1 VDGLFRLVLT
11 NAAWAT
17 ALILAATVGAWLC
30 RRRPAIVHVLWLL
43 VLVKLVTPSLT
54 QVGLPAGAAVS
65 LPAGGRG
72 SARAGQTK
80 GRIGGGVM
88 RPAPSAVMRPA
99 PSPVMRPAPSPVM
112 RPAPSAVMRPAP
124 SAVMRPAPSAGT
136 SGGRGSVRAGESNG
150 DGQTT
155 PGHTVQGPTP
165 KFAQRPLV
173 AARARNWPWR
183 PALVLLWLA
192 GAAAWWAIVGL
203 STCRFRRLAQ
213 SARPAPTE
221 LTDRANQVAA
231 RLGLN
236 HVPPIALVPARV
248 PPMLWASLA
257 GRPRL
262 ILPEQL
268 WARFDGDQQ
277 DAVLAHELAHWKR
290 RDHWVRRLEAI
301 VLGLYWWYPGAWWAR
316 RQLERAEEEC
326 CDAWVVWALPSA
338 ASSYAEA
345 LLATAVFLS
354 GVRQR
359 LPVGASGAAS
369 TLPLKR
375 RLNMILHDQSTGS
388 IVRSAPRF
396 VLVAGALALPFL
408 PAPAPGQQA
417 GPPGSVAPASAQP
430 AALPAEVTTS
440 PVKTDGKATEAGFV
454 VTFKEFA
461 LDPKKP
467 DEKVRVCQP
476 IVREVSDYMHYA
488 GQLEAAHTVRLRA
501 RVSGMIVNANCR
513 LGETVK
519 ANDLLFKI
527 DPRSYQAELDKAEAE
542 VRRAK
547 SRMKRCQIKLANVKS
562 LFENKLQIVSQ
573 NEVFVFESE
582 VVESEAAVGS
592 ATADRDL
599 AKLKLDST
607 EVRSPIAGAV
617 SGSVLDAGSVV
628 TADSTD
634 LTTIVALDPMYVV
647 FNLDE
652 ATALRLK
659 RENKNQANAASAPL
673 VTVGLI
679 GEAVTARN
687 AQFSLADMHMH
698 GQVRCRAAIS
708 NQDGFLFPGLSATVR
723 VTTSAPHR
731 VFLVPG
737 NAVARVQGEGA
748 HVYFLNQKNTV
759 ERRPIKVG
767 SVYDGLR
774 VVTEGLSAGDW
785 VIADPPTQGG
795 LQ

>member
-43 VLVKLVTPSLT
+43 VLVKLVTPSVT
-54 QVGLPAGAAVS
+54 QVGLPAAAVVS
-65 LPAGGRG
+65 LPPAGRG
-72 SARAGQTK
+72 SARAGQTP
-80 GRIGGGVM
+80 GRIEGGVMRPAPSAGDSGGRGSVRAGQASGRVEGGVM

-99 PSPVMRPAPSPVM
+99 PS
-112 RPAPSAVMRPAP
+112 
-124 SAVMRPAPSAGT
+124 AGA
-136 SGGRGSVRAGESNG
+136 SGGRGSVRAGEANG
-150 DGQTT
+150 EGRTT

-165 KFAQRPLV
+165 ESAQRPLV
-173 AARARNWPWR
+173 AARTRIWPWR

-203 STCRFRRLAQ
+203 SACRFRRLMR
-213 SARPAPTE
+213 SARPAPAE

-236 HVPPIALVPARV
+236 RVPSIALVPACV

-268 WARFDGDQQ
+268 WARFDADQQ

-338 ASSYAEA
+338 ANSYAEA

-354 GVRQR
+354 GLRQR
-359 LPVGASGAAS
+359 LPVGASGAGS

-417 GPPGSVAPASAQP
+417 GAPGSVAPASAEPP
-430 AALPAEVTTS
+430 AVPANATTS
-440 PVKTDGKATEAGFV
+440 PVKTDGKASEAGFV
-454 VTFKEFA
+454 VKFKEIVP
-461 LDPKKP
+461 DPKKP

-476 IVREVSDYMHYA
+476 IVREVSDYIDA
-488 GQLEAAHTVRLRA
+488 QGQLEAAHTVRLRA
-501 RVSGMIVNANCR
+501 RVSGIIVKVRCR
-513 LGETVK
+513 PGQTVK
-519 ANDLLFKI
+519 ENDRLFEI
-527 DPRSYQAELDKAEAE
+527 DSRSYQAEMDKAEAE
-542 VRRAK
+542 VRRAQ
-547 SRMKRCQIKLANVKS
+547 SRMKRSGLKLAGTKK
-562 LFENKLQIVSQ
+562 LFEDKLQVISQ
-573 NEVFVFESE
+573 NEVHLYEAE
-582 VVESEAAVGS
+582 LAESEAALGAAS
-592 ATADRDL
+592 ADRDL
-599 AKLKLDST
+599 ARLKLEST
-607 EVRSPIAGAV
+607 EVRSPIAGVV

-659 RENKNQANAASAPL
+659 SENKKLANAASAPL
-673 VTVGLI
+673 ITVGLI

-687 AQFSLADMHMH
+687 AQFSLADLHML
-698 GQVRCRAAIS
+698 GSGAVRCRAAIS
-708 NQDGFLFPGLSATVR
+708 NKDGFLFPGLSASAR
-723 VTTSAPHR
+723 VTTSTLHQ
-731 VFLVPG
+731 VFLVPHSAFMSRG
-737 NAVARVQGEGA
+737 GGWFVRVVKE
-748 HVYFLNQKNTV
+748 NNTI
-759 ERRPIKVG
+759 ETRQLTVG
-767 SVYDGLR
+767 SVYDDLR
-774 VVTEGLSAGDW
+774 AVTEGLSAGDW
-785 VIADPPTQGG
+785 VIAYPPPQGG